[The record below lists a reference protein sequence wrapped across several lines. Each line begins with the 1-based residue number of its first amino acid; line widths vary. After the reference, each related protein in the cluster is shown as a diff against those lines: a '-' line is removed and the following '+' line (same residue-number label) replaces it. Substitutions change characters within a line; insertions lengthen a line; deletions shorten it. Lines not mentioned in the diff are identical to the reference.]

1 MSESECVQV
10 VYRLSMSVVWLK
22 IELSRE
28 VWHPILC
35 YNVLEW
41 SDMSTCVLFFQY
53 LRDQRVGL
61 VQKQTS
67 SSSD

>member
-35 YNVLEW
+35 
-41 SDMSTCVLFFQY
+41 SH
-53 LRDQRVGL
+53 
-61 VQKQTS
+61 S
-67 SSSD
+67 SK